1 MKVID
6 QSFEIDHF
14 EPEEDIRRITRAAR
28 ICYKSD
34 NLATHEERC
43 KFVDRLKKRNP
54 ENPHMSPFE
63 HSSLSVV
70 FVTNRGVSHEMVRHR
85 LMSPNQESSRYCCY
99 EREKFGNEVIFIRD
113 SAIPD
118 EGPGYLEWLAEC
130 QGVEKN
136 YFRRLDWGYSTDTAR
151 NALSNDVKTELII
164 TTNYREWR
172 HILKLRCSKE
182 AHYQMREAMI
192 PVLKFLKKELPCV
205 FDDIPYW
212 DDKKVAYD

>member
-28 ICYKSD
+28 ICYKSHD
-34 NLATHEERC
+34 LATHEERC

-70 FVTNRGVSHEMVRHR
+70 FTTNIGVSHEMVRHR

-99 EREKFGNEVIFIRD
+99 DRERFGNEVLFIQD
-113 SAIPD
+113 SAIPKHSSYY
-118 EGPGYLEWLAEC
+118 PIWLEEC
-130 QGVEKN
+130 VNVEKS
-136 YFRRLDWGYSTDTAR
+136 YFNRLNHGFDTDTAR
-151 NALSNDVKTELII
+151 NALSKDVKTELII
-164 TTNYREWR
+164 STNYREWR

-205 FDDIPYW
+205 FGDIPYW
-212 DDKKVAYD
+212 DGLGLVYG

>member
-1 MKVID
+1 MKVIN

-14 EPEEDIRRITRAAR
+14 EPEEDVRRIARAAR
-28 ICYKSD
+28 ICYKSND
-34 NLATHEERC
+34 LNTHEERC
-43 KFVDRLKKRNP
+43 KFLTNLKKRNLD
-54 ENPHMSPFE
+54 NPHMSPFE
-63 HSSLSVV
+63 HSSLSVI
-70 FVTNRGVSHEMVRHR
+70 FITNRGVSHEMVRHR

-113 SAIPD
+113 SAIPN
-118 EGPGYLEWLAEC
+118 GGSRYSEWLTEC

-136 YFRRLDWGYSTDTAR
+136 YFRRLDLGYSTDTAR

-164 TTNYREWR
+164 TANYREWR

-192 PVLKFLKKELPCV
+192 PVLWFLKTELPCV

-212 DDKKVAYD
+212 NGLEVIYG